1 MREHLPAGRFGIT
14 TAWGS
19 TPNFWSDLHRMQAT
33 DMATELTDQLLVKV
47 DRMLMAWGLEG
58 RVPLLDHRI
67 VEFALRLP
75 DELKVHKREG
85 KLFLKR
91 WAEPIF
97 GSELI
102 RRPKSGFTVPVG
114 LFMQGDN
121 LQKLGQILPGHKAFS
136 GLFMP
141 SGIDALVSRQSV
153 KKDVHDILW
162 SLLQF
167 AVWHRIF
174 IEGNGEKPEVF
185 ANPIE
190 FIA

>member
-1 MREHLPAGRFGIT
+1 
-14 TAWGS
+14 
-19 TPNFWSDLHRMQAT
+19 
-33 DMATELTDQLLVKV
+33 
-47 DRMLMAWGLEG
+47 
-58 RVPLLDHRI
+58 
-67 VEFALRLP
+67 
-75 DELKVHKREG
+75 
-85 KLFLKR
+85 
-91 WAEPIF
+91 
-97 GSELI
+97 
-102 RRPKSGFTVPVG
+102 
-114 LFMQGDN
+114 MQGDN
-121 LQKLGQILPGHKAFS
+121 LQKLGKILPGHKAFS

-141 SGIDALVSRQSV
+141 SGIDALVNRQSA